1 MTDPWDGYILPTK
14 KTISL
19 RSQMYV
25 NVIPVDPSW
34 VILLHEISI
43 HDLDEFQSII
53 SKVDDEKRPVSQVLN
68 SSKTRW

>member
-1 MTDPWDGYILPTK
+1 MGRVYFTYK
-14 KTISL
+14 KDNKLKVT
-19 RSQMYV
+19 
-25 NVIPVDPSW
+25 NVRKCNTSGSVMGDIVAWNINPV
-34 VILLHEISI
+34 